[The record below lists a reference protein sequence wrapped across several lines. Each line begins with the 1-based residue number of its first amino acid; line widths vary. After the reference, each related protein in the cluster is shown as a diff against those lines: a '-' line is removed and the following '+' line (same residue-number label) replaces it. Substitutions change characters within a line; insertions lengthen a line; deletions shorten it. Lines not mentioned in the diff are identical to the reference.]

1 MHIHIT
7 YIFPGDKNIIF
18 EVFEII
24 LCSSSK
30 ILWQKIDKM
39 SSHNSFYV
47 VMKSTAKNVYL
58 TSEKASQISNVFYL
72 KLEYLL
78 LQFSSKRWIHRIL
91 YLILLQFVKDTQY
104 VRNIH
109 NLIRRDN
116 INMAKTFL
124 QLRWVDANHAF
135 KTIAKV

>member
-1 MHIHIT
+1 
-7 YIFPGDKNIIF
+7 
-18 EVFEII
+18 
-24 LCSSSK
+24 
-30 ILWQKIDKM
+30 
-39 SSHNSFYV
+39 
-47 VMKSTAKNVYL
+47 MKSTAKNVYL
-58 TSEKASQISNVFYL
+58 TAEKASQISNVFYL

-78 LQFSSKRWIHRIL
+78 LQFSSKHRIL

-124 QLRWVDANHAF
+124 QLR
-135 KTIAKV
+135 

>member
-1 MHIHIT
+1 M
-7 YIFPGDKNIIF
+7 
-18 EVFEII
+18 
-24 LCSSSK
+24 
-30 ILWQKIDKM
+30 
-39 SSHNSFYV
+39 

-72 KLEYLL
+72 NLEYLF
-78 LQFSSKRWIHRIL
+78 LQFSFKHRIANF
-91 YLILLQFVKDTQY
+91 ILLQFVKDTLY

-124 QLRWVDANHAF
+124 QLR
-135 KTIAKV
+135 

>member
-1 MHIHIT
+1 
-7 YIFPGDKNIIF
+7 
-18 EVFEII
+18 
-24 LCSSSK
+24 
-30 ILWQKIDKM
+30 
-39 SSHNSFYV
+39 
-47 VMKSTAKNVYL
+47 MKSTAKNVYL
-58 TSEKASQISNVFYL
+58 SSEKASQISNVFYL

-124 QLRWVDANHAF
+124 QLR
-135 KTIAKV
+135 